1 MTQIGAFTRK
11 EDGFF
16 GRVRTLVFDAEVSI
30 LPIDESDTENAPNHR
45 VFCNGMEVGAAWDRT
60 GDRAGAYLSV
70 TIDDPILNQPIR
82 ARLFESDTKKD
93 VWNLLWTRR
102 KKQEGEGDGYAVPAL
117 ARPFSCNP
125 LDRSSA
131 HQSPRPDRSQRG
143 RRAQRRSGASVSF
156 PGARHVVGRCPSG
169 KRQPAAQPCP

>member
-1 MTQIGAFTRK
+1 MGQLRQLRQPLLRAASHHHHHRSRHSRLDHRCRRSGRGIPPCAGLRRAVMARFSNQMRIIAMTQIGAFTRK

-102 KKQEGEGDGYAVPAL
+102 KKQEGEG
-117 ARPFSCNP
+117 
-125 LDRSSA
+125 
-131 HQSPRPDRSQRG
+131 
-143 RRAQRRSGASVSF
+143 
-156 PGARHVVGRCPSG
+156 
-169 KRQPAAQPCP
+169 

>member
-1 MTQIGAFTRK
+1 MARFSNQMRIIAMTQIGAFTRK

-70 TIDDPILNQPIR
+70 TIDDPILNHPIR

-102 KKQEGEGDGYAVPAL
+102 KKQEGEG
-117 ARPFSCNP
+117 
-125 LDRSSA
+125 
-131 HQSPRPDRSQRG
+131 
-143 RRAQRRSGASVSF
+143 
-156 PGARHVVGRCPSG
+156 
-169 KRQPAAQPCP
+169 

>member
-11 EDGFF
+11 EDCFF

-70 TIDDPILNQPIR
+70 TIDDPILNQSIR
-82 ARLFESDTKKD
+82 ARLFESYTGNSTTDLGEWMELDAVAACVIGGVSLRGGRGTVLGVLAGALIMATLLNGMTLMAVSPEYKLMVRGSVLLAAVWMD
-93 VWNLLWTRR
+93 VRL
-102 KKQEGEGDGYAVPAL
+102 
-117 ARPFSCNP
+117 
-125 LDRSSA
+125 
-131 HQSPRPDRSQRG
+131 G
-143 RRAQRRSGASVSF
+143 RQ
-156 PGARHVVGRCPSG
+156 
-169 KRQPAAQPCP
+169 